1 MKADNMFK
9 KLGYTK
15 QYENENIYYY
25 KDMECKDSYIFFYTG
40 RKLYSKVE
48 CYHDAGRFSS
58 GTNEQL
64 RTAKTNLENSINRLT
79 QAVKSQ
85 QQGNKIAPGQFTER
99 LQINQDSLRS
109 VKQQYQELKR
119 EYKKRKLKF

>member
-1 MKADNMFK
+1 MGGRGASS
-9 KLGYTK
+9 GQYT
-15 QYENENIYYY
+15 
-25 KDMECKDSYIFFYTG
+25 
-40 RKLYSKVE
+40 
-48 CYHDAGRFSS
+48 GRFSS

-64 RTAKTNLENSINRLT
+64 RTAKTNLENSINKLT